1 MHVGFCDS
9 GINVMVKSGMTFAD
23 HWPVTS
29 GKRSHLHTLCGSVD
43 RDRKSEHKRIV
54 TTLYFSNNLT
64 THMQLKGQYAL
75 LVHVRAVCTVVRNGL
90 NFVKFNVFPV
100 FTFSSKM

>member
-1 MHVGFCDS
+1 MARRADQCQGQIWHNLPATDQSQAATGVICICS
-9 GINVMVKSGMTFAD
+9 MVQLIAIE
-23 HWPVTS
+23 
-29 GKRSHLHTLCGSVD
+29 
-43 RDRKSEHKRIV
+43 KSEHKHTV
-54 TTLYFSNNLT
+54 TTLYFSINLT
-64 THMQLKGQYAL
+64 THMQLKGRYAL